1 MMHFCP
7 TIRLPIVTQKV
18 AEMDFVTV
26 REFRTEPAKVWA
38 KLESEQELVI
48 TKNGKPF
55 ALLTT
60 TQPNRLE
67 EDLKLIRR
75 ARASASIER
84 MRANAKST
92 GLNKMTLAE
101 VNLEIA
107 GARARSVT
115 KTKNATGR

>member
-1 MMHFCP
+1 
-7 TIRLPIVTQKV
+7 
-18 AEMDFVTV
+18 MDFVTV